1 MNIVLKNSLKNIFG
15 KPFRTLLV
23 VFAIFVCSLC
33 ALFCFDLSDSIT
45 KVLTNFMGSI
55 SRADFI
61 LMGNGSDVSVLPD
74 GFPEADT
81 MKIIGNSEML
91 YKPIEGEYCYVTT
104 ESLRIFGL
112 DVDEAVDMEFMAP
125 IDIKDG
131 EMYVTR
137 TFAETY
143 GYEVGDKITIHD
155 RAKDEVELTI
165 GGLLPDDNKNPLI
178 YGNTAI
184 VNLNTSDTI
193 SCGYREADIIMID
206 LKDNTMIEDAKKM
219 LEEKYPD
226 ASITDLFLTDSDMAM
241 VGELKAVFYM
251 LFAITF
257 LLVIFVTASI
267 CNRIVSERMSYI
279 GTLRSLGMST
289 SRTGRILL
297 LENVL
302 YAVLGS
308 IPATVLY
315 SFIRG
320 PILDLLFFTDD
331 GTGNSIPIEIP
342 PYPAALVAGVI
353 IGAVL
358 IECLIP
364 LKAILKALK
373 TSVRDIIFDNRDT
386 AYRFSKSTF
395 IFGLVCLAIAIVTFI
410 FKKNLILAT
419 LCLVSS
425 VAALAFLFP
434 RILKLVTALI
444 RKIADKSENAS
455 WSIAAVEAISRKST
469 VGSGVLCATAAAMCI
484 VVYSVSG
491 ALTDSVSDIP
501 YDCDVVA
508 ETSDSY
514 KYYTYID
521 DLEGVNDVEFVYRTM
536 QEFSIGDEEMT
547 TIAYFYGLPDGG
559 YEHFSGFKD
568 LPATLE
574 EGSVIVDKKYANR
587 KGLSEG
593 DTIKITINPLSVLP
607 FEREYKI
614 AKITEGNSYDG
625 GLEALIVNQN
635 EFKAL
640 FHDNPGMALIK
651 CEDPDAVKTL
661 LETYGKGKYASVD
674 TFADIVEQQ
683 NSDNAKT
690 VAVVSAILVIAL
702 GMTAIGM
709 ISNQLLGFEGRKK
722 ECAVMLST
730 AMGKGKLSGIL
741 LKEVFITSVSA
752 SGVGVLVGTLLSFVI
767 DSAMA
772 NAQSV
777 VMEVT
782 IDPLT
787 VLFFFAAMTLVFTGT
802 VLFPLKNLRKM
813 KIAEQIKYE

>member
-1 MNIVLKNSLKNIFG
+1 
-15 KPFRTLLV
+15 
-23 VFAIFVCSLC
+23 
-33 ALFCFDLSDSIT
+33 
-45 KVLTNFMGSI
+45 
-55 SRADFI
+55 
-61 LMGNGSDVSVLPD
+61 
-74 GFPEADT
+74 
-81 MKIIGNSEML
+81 
-91 YKPIEGEYCYVTT
+91 
-104 ESLRIFGL
+104 
-112 DVDEAVDMEFMAP
+112 
-125 IDIKDG
+125 
-131 EMYVTR
+131 
-137 TFAETY
+137 
-143 GYEVGDKITIHD
+143 
-155 RAKDEVELTI
+155 
-165 GGLLPDDNKNPLI
+165 
-178 YGNTAI
+178 
-184 VNLNTSDTI
+184 
-193 SCGYREADIIMID
+193 
-206 LKDNTMIEDAKKM
+206 
-219 LEEKYPD
+219 
-226 ASITDLFLTDSDMAM
+226 
-241 VGELKAVFYM
+241 
-251 LFAITF
+251 
-257 LLVIFVTASI
+257 
-267 CNRIVSERMSYI
+267 
-279 GTLRSLGMST
+279 
-289 SRTGRILL
+289 
-297 LENVL
+297 
-302 YAVLGS
+302 
-308 IPATVLY
+308 
-315 SFIRG
+315 
-320 PILDLLFFTDD
+320 
-331 GTGNSIPIEIP
+331 
-342 PYPAALVAGVI
+342 
-353 IGAVL
+353 
-358 IECLIP
+358 

-395 IFGLVCLAIAIVTFI
+395 ILGLVCLAIAIVTFI

-455 WSIAAVEAISRKST
+455 WSLAAVEAISRKST

-547 TIAYFYGLPDGG
+547 TITYFYGLPDGG
-559 YEHFSGFKD
+559 YEHFTGFKD
-568 LPATLE
+568 LPAALE

-625 GLEALIVNQN
+625 GIEALIVNQN

-661 LETYGKGKYASVD
+661 LETYGKGKYNSVD

-683 NSDNAKT
+683 DSNNAKT
-690 VAVVSAILVIAL
+690 VAVVTAILVIAL

-741 LKEVFITSVSA
+741 LKEVFIASVTA

-772 NAQSV
+772 NAQSI

-782 IDPLT
+782 INPLT
-787 VLFFFAAMTLVFTGT
+787 VLIFFAAMTLVFTGT

>member
-1 MNIVLKNSLKNIFG
+1 MNTAVKLACGDTRINY
-15 KPFRTLLV
+15 
-23 VFAIFVCSLC
+23 IFV
-33 ALFCFDLSDSIT
+33 
-45 KVLTNFMGSI
+45 
-55 SRADFI
+55 
-61 LMGNGSDVSVLPD
+61 DV
-74 GFPEADT
+74 
-81 MKIIGNSEML
+81 
-91 YKPIEGEYCYVTT
+91 
-104 ESLRIFGL
+104 
-112 DVDEAVDMEFMAP
+112 
-125 IDIKDG
+125 
-131 EMYVTR
+131 
-137 TFAETY
+137 
-143 GYEVGDKITIHD
+143 H
-155 RAKDEVELTI
+155 
-165 GGLLPDDNKNPLI
+165 
-178 YGNTAI
+178 
-184 VNLNTSDTI
+184 
-193 SCGYREADIIMID
+193 
-206 LKDNTMIEDAKKM
+206 DNTKIEDAKKM
-219 LEEKYPD
+219 FTDTYAD
-226 ASITDLFLTDSDMAM
+226 VSTQDLFLSDSDMKLLD
-241 VGELKAVFYM
+241 EIKAVFYLM
-251 LFAITF
+251 FVITF

-267 CNRIVSERMSYI
+267 CNRIVNERMSFI

-289 SRTGRILL
+289 SRTARILL
-297 LENVL
+297 LENVI
-302 YAVLGS
+302 YALFGS
-308 IPATVLY
+308 LPAVGLY
-315 SFIRG
+315 SLIRDAMLG
-320 PILDLLFFTDD
+320 ALFTLEDESGASVFQ
-331 GTGNSIPIEIP
+331 IP
-342 PYPAALVAGVI
+342 PLSGALVAGVI
-353 IGAVL
+353 LMAII

-364 LKAILKALK
+364 LKAIMKALK
-373 TSVRDIIFDNRDT
+373 TSIRDIIFDNRDT

-395 IFGLVCLAIAIVTFI
+395 ILGLVCLAIAIVTFI

-455 WSIAAVEAISRKST
+455 WSLAAVETISRKST

-813 KIAEQIKYE
+813 KISEQIKYE